1 MSLAAAA
8 PSPPVVPRGGVVDRL
23 RDAWLDLRDRLLA
36 SARFR
41 RFAAAFPLT
50 RGIAR
55 AETRALFDLC
65 AGFVYS
71 QVLAACVRLEL
82 FRRLREAPRTAE
94 EVAALTGLPV
104 EGAARLLNAAV
115 ALRLLDRRSGGRF
128 GLGPLGV
135 VVAADEGVA
144 AMVTHHAAL
153 YRDLA
158 DPVVLLRGERRGAL
172 AEYWPYAGA
181 EDAASLAAERVADY
195 SALMAAS
202 QPMVAAEILAVC
214 RLDRFRAVLDV
225 GGGEGAF
232 LAAVAARHPEV
243 SLALFDLPAVAE
255 RARARLAARGVPA
268 AVFDGDFR
276 RDPIPRGFDAI
287 TLVRIAHDHDDAT
300 VSALFR
306 AVRRALP
313 PGGTLLLAEPL
324 AGTKGAEPVGD
335 AYFGLYLWAMGR
347 GRPRTADTYRRM
359 LREAGFSSVRERPT
373 RIPLLVRVLEARAG
387 RGDAH
392 GSASVNRA

>member
-8 PSPPVVPRGGVVDRL
+8 PSPPAVPRGGFGGRL
-23 RDAWLDLRDRLLA
+23 RDRLLDWRDRLLA

-41 RFAAAFPLT
+41 RLAAAFPLT

-71 QVLAACVRLEL
+71 QVLAACVRLDL
-82 FRRLREAPRTAE
+82 FRRVREAPRTAE
-94 EVAALTGLPV
+94 EVAALTGLPA
-104 EGAARLLNAAV
+104 EGAARLLDAAV
-115 ALRLLDRRSGGRF
+115 ALRLLDRRSGGRY
-128 GLGPLGV
+128 GLGALGV

-144 AMVTHHAAL
+144 AMVAHHAAL

-158 DPVVLLRGERRGAL
+158 DPVALLRGERATAL

-181 EDAASLAAERVADY
+181 EDAASLAADRVADY

-202 QPMVAAEILAVC
+202 QPMVAAEILAAG
-214 RLDRFRAVLDV
+214 RLDRFRSLLDV

-232 LAAVAARHPEV
+232 LAAVAARHPGL

-255 RARARLAARGVPA
+255 RARARLAACGVRA
-268 AVFDGDFR
+268 EVFAGDFR

-359 LREAGFSSVRERPT
+359 LAEAGFAAVHERPT

-387 RGDAH
+387 QTDAH
-392 GSASVNRA
+392 GSASVNHA

>member
-1 MSLAAAA
+1 M
-8 PSPPVVPRGGVVDRL
+8 RDRL
-23 RDAWLDLRDRLLA
+23 LDLRDRLLA
-36 SARFR
+36 SPRFR
-41 RFAAAFPLT
+41 GLAAAFPLT

-71 QVLAACVRLEL
+71 QVLFACVRLDL
-82 FRRLREAPRTAE
+82 FRLLRGAPRTAA
-94 EVAALTGLPV
+94 EVAGLADLPV
-104 EGAARLLNAAV
+104 EGAQRLLDAAV
-115 ALRLLDRRSGGRF
+115 ALRLVDRRCGGRY
-128 GLGPLGV
+128 GLGPLGAV
-135 VVAADEGVA
+135 VSAEEGVA
-144 AMVTHHAAL
+144 AMVAHHAAL

-158 DPVVLLRGERRGAL
+158 DPVALLRGDRDTAL

-181 EDAASLAAERVADY
+181 EDAASLAAERVAEY

-202 QPMVAAEILAVC
+202 QPMVAAEILAAG

-232 LAAVAARHPEV
+232 LEAVAARHPGV

-255 RARARLAARGVPA
+255 RARARLAARGVRA
-268 AVFDGDFR
+268 EVFAGDFR
-276 RDPIPRGFDAI
+276 RDPIPPGFDAI

-300 VSALFR
+300 VSALLR
-306 AVRRALP
+306 TLRKALP

-324 AGTKGAEPVGD
+324 AGTKGAEPVGE

-347 GRPRTADTYRRM
+347 GRPRTAEAYRHM
-359 LREAGFSSVRERPT
+359 LAEAGFDAVRERRT
-373 RIPLLVRVLEARAG
+373 RIPLLVRVLEARVG
-387 RGDAH
+387 RGMAR
-392 GSASVNRA
+392 GSASVNHA

>member
-8 PSPPVVPRGGVVDRL
+8 PSPPAVPRGGVGGRL
-23 RDAWLDLRDRLLA
+23 RDRLLDWRDRLLA

-41 RFAAAFPLT
+41 RLAAAFPLT

-71 QVLAACVRLEL
+71 QVLAACVRLDL
-82 FRRLREAPRTAE
+82 FRRVREAPRTAE
-94 EVAALTGLPV
+94 EVAALTGLPA
-104 EGAARLLNAAV
+104 EGAARLLDAAV
-115 ALRLLDRRSGGRF
+115 ALRLLDRRSGGRY

-135 VVAADEGVA
+135 VVATDEGVA

-158 DPVVLLRGERRGAL
+158 DPVALLRGERGTAL
-172 AEYWPYAGA
+172 AEYWPYAGV
-181 EDAASLAAERVADY
+181 EDAASLAADRVADY

-202 QPMVAAEILAVC
+202 QPMVAAEILAAC
-214 RLDRFRAVLDV
+214 RLDRFRSLLDV

-232 LAAVAARHPEV
+232 LAAVAARHPGIP
-243 SLALFDLPAVAE
+243 LALFDLPAVAE
-255 RARARLAARGVPA
+255 RARARLAARGVRA
-268 AVFDGDFR
+268 EVFAGDFR
-276 RDPIPRGFDAI
+276 RDPIPRGFDAV

-335 AYFGLYLWAMGR
+335 AYFGFYLWAMGR

-359 LREAGFSSVRERPT
+359 LAEAGFVAVRERRT

-387 RGDAH
+387 RGDAP
-392 GSASVNRA
+392 GSASVNHA